1 MLELKEGLTIVIKVA
16 KIILK
21 QKPKIATCKV
31 INAPSSSLGKAS
43 KI

>member
-1 MLELKEGLTIVIKVA
+1 MVKKKLNKKNIRKA

-31 INAPSSSLGKAS
+31 INAPSSNLGKAS